1 MGNIVPILFH
11 IPFFNRASR
20 NHLVILL
27 IISLSHDDSLI
38 VDLHAEEEHCGD
50 FIDEIASPSLE
61 EIIIQGF
68 YRERRRE

>member
-27 IISLSHDDSLI
+27 IISLSHDGNLMAN
-38 VDLHAEEEHCGD
+38 LHAEEEHCGD
-50 FIDEIASPSLE
+50 LFDEIASHSLE
-61 EIIIQGF
+61 EIII
-68 YRERRRE
+68 